1 MEFEG
6 MIVQYLGRQTGT
18 SKAGRPWQKDEYVCE
33 TPGTYPRKVKFHI
46 FGDKAD
52 QLKFE
57 NGKSYVLSCDIES
70 REFNG
75 RWYTDVSVFS
85 ARPVE
90 NGQGM
95 AAPAPGYGA
104 PAPAPEYGAPAQPA
118 GSGPDSVR
126 GSGRQPVGR
135 PAFLSQ
141 RSEVIVT
148 SDKVI

>member
-70 REFNG
+70 REYTG

-118 GSGPDSVR
+118 GFGAA
-126 GSGRQPVGR
+126 
-135 PAFLSQ
+135 PAQTPFEAPADNQ
-141 RSEVIVT
+141 
-148 SDKVI
+148 SDDLPF

>member
-75 RWYTDVSVFS
+75 RWYT
-85 ARPVE
+85 ARVWRLPHPVTAHPHRHPS
-90 NGQGM
+90 M
-95 AAPAPGYGA
+95 ALPHSPQA
-104 PAPAPEYGAPAQPA
+104 
-118 GSGPDSVR
+118 SVR
-126 GSGRQPVGR
+126 LR
-135 PAFLSQ
+135 PRLRSRLRPTTSRTTCLSK
-141 RSEVIVT
+141 SEVRSH
-148 SDKVI
+148 SDK

>member
-95 AAPAPGYGA
+95 TAPAPGYG
-104 PAPAPEYGAPAQPA
+104 APEYGAPAQPA
-118 GSGPDSVR
+118 GFGAA
-126 GSGRQPVGR
+126 
-135 PAFLSQ
+135 PAQTPFEAPADNQ
-141 RSEVIVT
+141 
-148 SDKVI
+148 SDDLPF